1 MLASVLIMAS
11 GAGALAATGDLI
23 RSGTTGACKYEVT
36 GTVTIKG
43 VIYHFDENGVCLD

>member
-1 MLASVLIMAS
+1 MQTGWKQIS
-11 GAGALAATGDLI
+11 GKWYFFSNGAM
-23 RSGTTGACKYEVT
+23 VT